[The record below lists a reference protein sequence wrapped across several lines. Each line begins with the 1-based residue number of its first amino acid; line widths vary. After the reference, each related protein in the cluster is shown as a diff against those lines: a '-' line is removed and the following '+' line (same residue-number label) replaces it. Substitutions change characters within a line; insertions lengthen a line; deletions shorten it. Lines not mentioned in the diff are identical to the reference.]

1 MIYES
6 LIDALIAQED
16 FGFGDPWRFSEKT
29 CSIVVP
35 ILLKTKKYG
44 ARGYYVIEEVKDKVT
59 FTDTGS
65 IGGVKA
71 VSNADKPVFIRN
83 GSAFGVPYGG
93 TGTQERSV
101 TVGTVLFP
109 QVQEILAT
117 ICVHASRGIMPGAG
131 FKYKGLVPQEVLG
144 AISMRNQTVTWNMVN
159 NYTASKK
166 ASVRARAGG
175 QASMFMASLPS
186 DDLVGFEDRI
196 EEVQE
201 FKESIEDFLK
211 KIPADLEGQ
220 IGMAVL
226 DADGVIGLEL
236 FDNPESWTAFSKSV
250 AKSYSDVLMQEKKV
264 SDVFEINRDRVVD
277 HVVDF
282 LAGMKRFTQKTI
294 WTRKEHGIEAIT
306 HQLDTDDAIG
316 EYTFLGTEIPFPSP
330 GNGVIHIVV
339 TRKSKEL
346 QRPTPRI
353 PIARP
358 TSLRA
363 GGPVQQPPPREQQIE
378 PYLTLSENY
387 FQFSEFLHRRGSKKF
402 LQSLKQNPL
411 TWTNLASQ
419 VDVSTRTLSSLA
431 KSAVDLGLTEKKLH
445 LNGKVKYNLTAKGE
459 VLMSESQEE

>member
-35 ILLKTKKYG
+35 ILSKTKKYG
-44 ARGYYVIEEVKDKVT
+44 ARGYYVIEEVKDKVA

-71 VSNADKPVFIRN
+71 ISNADKPVFIRN

-109 QVQEILAT
+109 QVQEVLAT
-117 ICVHASRGIMPGAG
+117 ICVHASRGITPGAG
-131 FKYKGLVPQEVLG
+131 FQYKGLIPQILLG
-144 AISMRNQTVTWNMVN
+144 AVALRSQHETWNAVN
-159 NYTASKK
+159 QYTQSKK
-166 ASVRARAGG
+166 ASLRAAGG
-175 QASMFMASLPS
+175 SVALSVNSLEAG
-186 DDLVGFEDRI
+186 DDLVGFQDRI
-196 EEVQE
+196 EEIQE
-201 FKESIEDFLK
+201 FKNSIDDFLK

-236 FDNPESWTAFSKSV
+236 FDSPESWTAFSKSV

-294 WTRKEHGIEAIT
+294 WRRKEHGIEAIT

-316 EYTFLGTEIPFPSP
+316 EYTFLGKEIPFPSP
-330 GNGVIHIVV
+330 GNGVIHLVV

-346 QRPTPRI
+346 QRPAPRI

-363 GGPVQQPPPREQQIE
+363 GGTAQQPSPREQQIE
-378 PYLTLSENY
+378 PYLTLSE
-387 FQFSEFLHRRGSKKF
+387 FLRRRGGKKF
-402 LQSLKQNPL
+402 LQSMKQPQ

-419 VDVSTRTLSSLA
+419 VEVSSRTLSSLA
-431 KSAVDLGLTEKKLH
+431 KAAVELGLTEKQLH
-445 LNGKVKYNLTAKGE
+445 QNGKVKYNLTAKGE